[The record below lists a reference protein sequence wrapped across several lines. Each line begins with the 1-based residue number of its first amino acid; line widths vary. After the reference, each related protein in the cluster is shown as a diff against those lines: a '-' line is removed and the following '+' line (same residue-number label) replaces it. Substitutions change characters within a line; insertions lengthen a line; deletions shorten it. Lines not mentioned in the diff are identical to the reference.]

1 MSLSLISWIERRRVC
16 RVSGQLHVHG
26 NTETVRWKA
35 SANCSGRLFH
45 DRSRDVEAPFVEFRG
60 CRQQGQLG
68 HRVLQSGDRHGRWN
82 SPSLCAMEVCRTGAS
97 SGTAERENA
106 TLNCIRWGTGSHQC
120 RTEHWTCDVL
130 YLPRPA
136 TTLRADIAVCNCR
149 MTCVVAGSVQDG
161 AAVVMNAVAS
171 FLRASI
177 EAPEAR
183 WTWTASSWRSW

>member
-60 CRQQGQLG
+60 CRQQGQ
-68 HRVLQSGDRHGRWN
+68 V
-82 SPSLCAMEVCRTGAS
+82 TAS
-97 SGTAERENA
+97 CSVETGTADEIRRRYVLWKYAGPEPLRAQLNVRNA
-106 TLNCIRWGTGSHQC
+106 TLNLRIRWGTGSHQC

-149 MTCVVAGSVQDG
+149 MTCVVAGYVQDG

-183 WTWTASSWRSW
+183 WTASSWRSW